1 MTPAGGDGIRPAPDM
16 PHHRNSPVTWKAHN
30 GRRGATIAEVVI
42 ASTLLTFVILGA
54 LGSISRSLA
63 MTSHARMV
71 TLSSQVLQ
79 SAVEDLRLRNYSVI
93 AGYAAQPQ
101 PVDFTST
108 ITSEMLASGFTS
120 SMTLKATFTTVHPS
134 SPTELGLIAVELNI
148 AWRDGNVGFGRSA
161 RTSFSEKGLSD
172 YIYVGF

>member
-1 MTPAGGDGIRPAPDM
+1 MSRHRPHSLPCRTPAGQ
-16 PHHRNSPVTWKAHN
+16 
-30 GRRGATIAEVVI
+30 RGATIAEVVI

-79 SAVEDLRLRNYSVI
+79 SAVEDMRLRNYSVI
-93 AGYAAQPQ
+93 SGYAAQPQ
-101 PVDFTST
+101 PVDLTST

-120 SMTLKATFTTVHPS
+120 SMTLKAHFTTVHPS
-134 SPTELGLIAVELNI
+134 STTELGLIAVELTI
-148 AWRDGNVGFGRSA
+148 AWRDGNVGFNRSA